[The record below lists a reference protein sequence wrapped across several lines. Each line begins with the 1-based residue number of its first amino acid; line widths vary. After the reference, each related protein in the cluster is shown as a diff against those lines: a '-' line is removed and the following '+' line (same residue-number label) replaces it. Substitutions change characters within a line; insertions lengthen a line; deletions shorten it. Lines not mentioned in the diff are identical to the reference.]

1 MSEVKKLIISRKKID
16 QNGNEYALIKISSNQ
31 QKRPEIR
38 VIKFKKSPKKSIPK
52 KKNNE
57 DNSSTNKEYSTKTR
71 KNTAKVK
78 NSSNIDLLQK
88 NLKPKISDSPST
100 KSSKFTSFI
109 STFNTPSKSKQS
121 FIYRS
126 PKASYIYTVN
136 KNNFKTNNHPNL
148 NNYLYSP
155 YLSKNNSILRNNS
168 DIFKTECTYSIDQ
181 PQKEILK
188 KKENLNNKIIILSQ
202 QNKEYLARINN
213 IKWKESKL
221 NNIKVKKLKDKEE
234 IIKAKNKKK
243 YETEFKKQI
252 LEEIKEI
259 NRHKKTAVRE
269 INRKEKKLMKNNMK
283 KENDKMKKMINK
295 NKMENYKKNRQNYL
309 KIKREEDEM
318 KNKKMRYNL
327 SSIKKMDNH
336 FSFTKTVY
344 NEDNKEIDQLKKKYE
359 ILKILNSEYNEYL
372 KECKFTNNHNLFQRT
387 FTPQEFNV
395 MMARKNFSYSIIEPQ
410 TKNDSSNCN
419 TPRKK
424 EYKQKNKR
432 AHKNNSVGNF

>member
-1 MSEVKKLIISRKKID
+1 
-16 QNGNEYALIKISSNQ
+16 
-31 QKRPEIR
+31 
-38 VIKFKKSPKKSIPK
+38 
-52 KKNNE
+52 
-57 DNSSTNKEYSTKTR
+57 
-71 KNTAKVK
+71 
-78 NSSNIDLLQK
+78 
-88 NLKPKISDSPST
+88 
-100 KSSKFTSFI
+100 
-109 STFNTPSKSKQS
+109 
-121 FIYRS
+121 
-126 PKASYIYTVN
+126 
-136 KNNFKTNNHPNL
+136 
-148 NNYLYSP
+148 
-155 YLSKNNSILRNNS
+155 
-168 DIFKTECTYSIDQ
+168 
-181 PQKEILK
+181 
-188 KKENLNNKIIILSQ
+188 
-202 QNKEYLARINN
+202 
-213 IKWKESKL
+213 
-221 NNIKVKKLKDKEE
+221 
-234 IIKAKNKKK
+234 
-243 YETEFKKQI
+243 
-252 LEEIKEI
+252 
-259 NRHKKTAVRE
+259 
-269 INRKEKKLMKNNMK
+269 MK

-372 KECKFTNNHNLFQRT
+372 KECKFTNNHLFQRT